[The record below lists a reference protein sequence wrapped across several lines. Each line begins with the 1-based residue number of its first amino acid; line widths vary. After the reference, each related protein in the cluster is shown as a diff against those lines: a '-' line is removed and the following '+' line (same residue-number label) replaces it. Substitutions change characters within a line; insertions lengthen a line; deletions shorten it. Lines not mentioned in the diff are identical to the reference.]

1 MLTEGPA
8 AARDGSW
15 HSRLHPLVHPAE
27 YTRTMTRLI
36 IVLWIASAA
45 QAQTQAPAAPTLET
59 LLKEVHQL
67 RLVMERSAQIAP
79 RIQIAVER
87 LKLQQEKAGR
97 TAQQLEELR
106 HELDRRRSDQP
117 KIQQRLQAMESEA
130 GQAVD
135 PGRRRDLEE
144 AVKMSKLEAEQTEKA
159 LQQMQAREGELTG
172 QLQAGQNRLTE
183 LNDRLDQ
190 IERALNVP

>member
-1 MLTEGPA
+1 M
-8 AARDGSW
+8 R
-15 HSRLHPLVHPAE
+15 
-27 YTRTMTRLI
+27 RLI
-36 IVLWIASAA
+36 IVLWMVFVA
-45 QAQTQAPAAPTLET
+45 QAQTQAPATPTLET
-59 LLKEVHQL
+59 LLEEVHQL

-87 LKLQQEKAGR
+87 LKLQQEKVGR
-97 TAQQLEELR
+97 AAQQLDELR
-106 HELDRRRSDQP
+106 RDLERMRLDQL
-117 KIQQRLQAMESEA
+117 KIQQRVQAMENQA

-135 PGRRRDLEE
+135 PGQRRDLEE
-144 AVKMSKLEAEQTEKA
+144 VVKMSKLEAEQNEKG

-172 QLQAGQNRLTE
+172 QLQTEQSRLTE